1 MKKKIENA
9 VKPSFLYEQVMIN
22 IKDMIKSG
30 QLHPNEKIPNENE
43 LCELFEASRI
53 TIRRALK
60 ELENEG
66 VIEILHGKGTFVK
79 NQKQQIHMLDLNG
92 FTNGKWLGKT
102 TITKK
107 TLSKSV
113 EVADEQM
120 MKLFNR
126 SEPFELL
133 KLVRLIKDSNSVF
146 SVDYSYFPLDLYPG
160 IQDKIKENISTFQ
173 IIKNDYG
180 VRFKC
185 AKKEL
190 EFLHPS
196 LEISELLEVS
206 RMEPVIQIGKIIM
219 DDKNIPVHYSLYY
232 LLASKVK
239 FNIDVDLDDLHN
251 QDF

>member
-1 MKKKIENA
+1 MKKKMENA
-9 VKPSFLYEQVMIN
+9 VKPGFLYEQVMIN
-22 IKDMIKSG
+22 IKEMIKSG
-30 QLHPNEKIPNENE
+30 QFNPNEKLPNENE
-43 LCELFEASRI
+43 LCEIFETSRI

-79 NQKQQIHMLDLNG
+79 NTKQQIHMLDLNG

-107 TLSKSV
+107 TLSKTV
-113 EVADEQM
+113 EEADEQL
-120 MKLFNR
+120 MKLFQR
-126 SEPFELL
+126 DEPFEVL
-133 KLVRLIKDSNSVF
+133 KLVRLIKDANSAF

-160 IQDKIKENISTFQ
+160 IQDKMEENVSTFQ
-173 IIKNDYG
+173 IVKNEYG
-180 VRFKC
+180 VQFKC

-196 LEISELLEVS
+196 QEISELLEVS
-206 RMEPVIQIGKIIM
+206 RMEPVIQIGKVII
-219 DDKNIPVHYSLYY
+219 DVNNIPVHYSLYY

-239 FNIDVDLDDLHN
+239 FNIDVDMQDDSN
-251 QDF
+251 QEF